1 VLNFE
6 SSFMRFLTVA
16 FSIFITS
23 MTVMSSAAPLSSEE
37 SEGRALSDEFHCLSA
52 SEIRSTL
59 TPADL
64 YRALPACVEIGNF
77 EQASFLYGLAGV
89 YGRFDSLR
97 VSDASA
103 HQILPVLKNAAFAAI
118 SAKQKSAFQAY
129 AGALF
134 DDANRREELC
144 RKVAQVGPPQ
154 YFPKYMILHGLN
166 AVTGSVPD
174 DGVIIRTFNPQ
185 LAWKQSLSEYLTCR

>member
-1 VLNFE
+1 
-6 SSFMRFLTVA
+6 MRLLTVVLA
-16 FSIFITS
+16 IFATS
-23 MTVMSSAAPLSSEE
+23 MTAMSSAAPLSSEE
-37 SEGRALSDEFHCLSA
+37 SEGRALSDESHCLSV

-59 TPADL
+59 TPAEL
-64 YRALPACVEIGNF
+64 YGALPACVELGNF

-97 VSDASA
+97 VADASA
-103 HQILPVLKNAAFAAI
+103 HQILPALKNAAFAAI
-118 SAKQKSAFQAY
+118 TAKQKSAFQAY

-144 RKVAQVGPPQ
+144 KQVAQVGPPQ
-154 YFPKYMILHGLN
+154 YYPKYMILHGLD
-166 AVTGSVPD
+166 AVTGSIPD
-174 DGVIIRTFNPQ
+174 DGVIVRTFNPQ